1 MPEEE
6 GRQPGMKERRIPR
19 TFLGLVA
26 VAALA
31 LTSACSGS
39 TGSPSASGSKGGSV
53 VEGGTLRIGSSSS
66 IDSLNPFV
74 AINQDGYSTFEYIYP
89 ELVQYDANLKF
100 APDFAKSWSTSSDGK
115 VWTFKTQAGATWSDG
130 KPLTAKDAA
139 WTYST
144 ILKFAQTAG
153 GNQASTLTNLRS
165 AVARDDTTLVLTY
178 SVPVANVLSNLQQL
192 PILPEHVWSTYAS
205 GNGAGLKRYA
215 NAPTDGKPVVS
226 GGPFELV
233 KFQKNQIA
241 LFQRN
246 PRWYGQKPHIDAFGL
261 QFFANDDAM
270 VTALKNGQIDA
281 VEGLPN
287 TSMKTV
293 GQAGFTVANVPG
305 EEFHD
310 FIFNSNP
317 KKPKNRELLDPRV
330 RAAFEYDINRKQ
342 LVDTSLL
349 GAGKPGSS
357 IIPPASGGGW
367 FDRNLHVLPY
377 DPAKANQIL
386 DSLGYKKGADGI
398 RVANGHPMQ
407 YQLILPSSG
416 ASERSFEIIQQALSQ
431 LGVKITARTM
441 DSSAAFDAV
450 TAPNGKYLNFDL
462 AMWDWVPLID
472 PDFMLS
478 AMTCGSYNDWND
490 SGYCNPTY
498 DKLYQEQARATDP
511 AKRHQIVD
519 QMQEILYHDK
529 PYIVLTY
536 LNVVDAWSKKWAGF
550 VEGPQGLYNA
560 LTKQSL
566 LSVHQTS

>member
-1 MPEEE
+1 MTS
-6 GRQPGMKERRIPR
+6 PR
-19 TFLGLVA
+19 TRRTALSLVA
-26 VAALA
+26 VTALA
-31 LTSACSGS
+31 LSAGCSGTTHS
-39 TGSPSASGSKGGSV
+39 TSGSGQGGGQGSSKV

-89 ELVQYDANLKF
+89 ELVQYDAHLKF
-100 APDFAKSWSTSSDGK
+100 APDFATSWSTSSDGK
-115 VWTFKTQAGATWSDG
+115 VWTFKTRPNATWSDG

-144 ILKFAQTAG
+144 ILKFAKTAG
-153 GNQASTLTNLRS
+153 GNQASTLTDLKS
-165 AVARDDTTLVLTY
+165 AVAPDATTLVLTY

-192 PILPEHVWSTYAS
+192 PILPEHVWSQYAS
-205 GNGAGLKRYA
+205 GNGKALKRYA
-215 NAPTDGKPVVS
+215 NTPSDSSPVVS
-226 GGPFELV
+226 GGPFTLV
-233 KFQKNQIA
+233 KFKKDQIA

-246 PRWYGQKPHIDAFGL
+246 PHWYGTKPHIDGFGL

-293 GQAGFTVANVPG
+293 QQAGFTVANVAG

-317 KKPKNRELLDPRV
+317 KKTKNRELLDPEV
-330 RAAFEYDINRKQ
+330 RAAFEYAIDRQQ

-367 FDRNLHVLPY
+367 YDGNLHVLPH

-386 DSLGYKKGADGI
+386 DQLGYKKGTNGI

-416 ASERSFEIIQQALSQ
+416 ASERSFEIIQHALAQ
-431 LGVKITARTM
+431 IGVKITARTM
-441 DSSAAFDAV
+441 DSSAAWDAII
-450 TAPNGKYLNFDL
+450 APNGKYLNFDL

-478 AMTCGSYNDWND
+478 VMTCDSYNDWND
-490 SGYCNPTY
+490 SGYCNPAY
-498 DKLYQEQARATDP
+498 DKLYHEQARATDS
-511 AKRHQIVD
+511 ATRHQVVD
-519 QMQEILYHDK
+519 RMQEMVYHDK

-536 LNVVDAWSKKWAGF
+536 LNVVDAWSTKWDGF